1 MAEIIIF
8 VVFIIFVII
17 IIILVIKLKS
27 KSKNDFSTKMIEIFT
42 CPYCYNS
49 HHIESCKL
57 ACSYNITG
65 SVRSCDATIRRNI
78 DGLIPSYYIKNC
90 LNCKETTK
98 HLNLYCP
105 ETEKEIPIDLLSMNN
120 FSIALLGAK
129 ASGKSNY
136 IGVLINEIRRKMT
149 GPFNCSL
156 SITSSQETKQAYE
169 DIYYRPLYIEGHTV
183 LATAGGQVPPPLIFP
198 LRFMDE
204 NNNIVNMAALT
215 FYDTA
220 GENLDDINVIR
231 KFNSYIINA
240 HGIIMLLDP
249 LQVPNIRNKLT
260 ANGFSGLPEQNTETA
275 YILSTIMDTMR
286 NIKNVKGQIDIPL
299 ALVFTKI
306 DVLEKYNIL
315 PENSCL
321 RNESEHINR
330 GVFLKFDFDNT
341 NTEVQDLLENWLD
354 GEIIGFLK
362 QFKKYSFFGVSAL
375 GANPA
380 GTTIDSMGI
389 RPRRVL
395 DPLLWL
401 LAENGYIKTSN
412 R

>member
-1 MAEIIIF
+1 
-8 VVFIIFVII
+8 
-17 IIILVIKLKS
+17 
-27 KSKNDFSTKMIEIFT
+27 
-42 CPYCYNS
+42 
-49 HHIESCKL
+49 
-57 ACSYNITG
+57 
-65 SVRSCDATIRRNI
+65 
-78 DGLIPSYYIKNC
+78 
-90 LNCKETTK
+90 
-98 HLNLYCP
+98 
-105 ETEKEIPIDLLSMNN
+105 MNN